1 MMKKW
6 KSLFFVLLAL
16 NVIAAAVIVTLMV
29 MPGEQAK
36 IQDQTKSEYGF
47 HITSSKE
54 SLSRFVNAYLKEK
67 ASNQLDY
74 KVDINNDVHVAG
86 KIKAFST
93 SINAVVTFEP
103 SVQKNGDVVLK
114 VTKFSLGELS
124 LPISFVLNYMDSF
137 YELPSFVH
145 VHPSDKSIEVRLSEM
160 PLDNGMYVKADKINL
175 DTDEIEFS
183 YYHPKR

>member
-16 NVIAAAVIVTLMV
+16 NVIAAAVIVTLLV

-54 SLSRFVNAYLKEK
+54 SLARFVNSYLKEK

-103 SVQKNGDVVLK
+103 SVQENGDVVLK

-145 VHPSDKSIEVRLSEM
+145 VHSGDRKSV
-160 PLDNGMYVKADKINL
+160 V
-175 DTDEIEFS
+175 
-183 YYHPKR
+183 

>member
-1 MMKKW
+1 
-6 KSLFFVLLAL
+6 
-16 NVIAAAVIVTLMV
+16 
-29 MPGEQAK
+29 
-36 IQDQTKSEYGF
+36 
-47 HITSSKE
+47 
-54 SLSRFVNAYLKEK
+54 
-67 ASNQLDY
+67 
-74 KVDINNDVHVAG
+74 AG

-103 SVQKNGDVVLK
+103 SVQENGDVMLK

-145 VHPSDKSIEVRLSEM
+145 VHSGDKSIEIRLSEM

-183 YYHPKR
+183 YYHPKQ

>member
-16 NVIAAAVIVTLMV
+16 NVIAAAVIVTLLV

-54 SLSRFVNAYLKEK
+54 SLARFVNAYLKEK

-103 SVQKNGDVVLK
+103 SVQENGDVILK

-145 VHPSDKSIEVRLSEM
+145 VHP
-160 PLDNGMYVKADKINL
+160 G
-175 DTDEIEFS
+175 
-183 YYHPKR
+183 